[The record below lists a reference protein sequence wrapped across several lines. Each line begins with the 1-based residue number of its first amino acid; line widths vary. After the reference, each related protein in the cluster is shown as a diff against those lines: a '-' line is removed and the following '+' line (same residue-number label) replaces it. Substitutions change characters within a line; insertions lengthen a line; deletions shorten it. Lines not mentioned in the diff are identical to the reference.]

1 VLIMRISYTKRQT
14 KNLGNYEN
22 VSFEI
27 TVEDDVDFSKETQ
40 DEVFERLSLYV
51 NNKLTEQLTIKEV
64 VNVDLVKAKILQL
77 IDHNPNYRIEIKNRL
92 IELNAEKVADLSDVK
107 LQEFYKFLL
116 RMNRTPIIN
125 T

>member
-1 VLIMRISYTKRQT
+1 MRICYTKRQT

-27 TVEDDVDFSKETQ
+27 KIEDDVDFSKETQ
-40 DEVFERLSLYV
+40 DEAFERLSLYV
-51 NNKLTEQLTIKEV
+51 NNKLIEQLTIKEV
-64 VNVDLVKAKILQL
+64 VNVDIVKAKILQL
-77 IDHNPNYRIEIKNRL
+77 IDNNPNYRIEIKNRL

-116 RMNRTPIIN
+116 RMDRTLIIN

>member
-1 VLIMRISYTKRQT
+1 MRISYTKRQT

>member
-1 VLIMRISYTKRQT
+1 MRISYTKRQT

-27 TVEDDVDFSKETQ
+27 TIEDDVDFSKETQ

-51 NNKLTEQLTIKEV
+51 NNKLIEQLTIKEV
-64 VNVDLVKAKILQL
+64 VNVDIVKAKILQL
-77 IDHNPNYRIEIKNRL
+77 IDHNPNHRIEIKNRL
-92 IELNAEKVADLSDVK
+92 TELNAEKVADLSDVK

-125 T
+125 S